1 MEAALTWIGQWFT
14 SVEVRSCRWGFLE
27 PCTLARTL
35 DVLRWRC
42 VGGWST
48 RFLQGQGDTWHG
60 AEELASTATEGQGQH
75 QLPPFPLS
83 LFSLLLF
90 LFSRIILLPARP
102 DSKVLDPHDLG
113 SASVTNR
120 IRTPEAPTDF
130 PCYLWLL
137 TFKVF
142 LFFFPVFLFPKDR
155 KQSGPQPADIYL
167 LKALGQQVTAQI

>member
-1 MEAALTWIGQWFT
+1 MA
-14 SVEVRSCRWGFLE
+14 VCWGVVNKV
-27 PCTLARTL
+27 PAGTGRHLARS
-35 DVLRWRC
+35 R
-42 VGGWST
+42 GAGI
-48 RFLQGQGDTWHG
+48 HG
-60 AEELASTATEGQGQH
+60 YRGAGTASAAS
-75 QLPPFPLS
+75 FS

-90 LFSRIILLPARP
+90 LFSWIILLPARP
-102 DSKVLDPHDLG
+102 DSKVLDPHDWG

-155 KQSGPQPADIYL
+155 KQSWPQPADIYL
-167 LKALGQQVTAQI
+167 LKALGQQITAQI